1 MLMFRRVLSLART
14 SLQSTITRRDAPVR
28 FISSS
33 HTCFVKNVTEENTNE
48 IEIHDDKDRREVVPV
63 EVSIN
68 YMLSKAY
75 KETYGDNP
83 VWKLYRR
90 NHKGQIPPKKTR
102 KTCIRGGIISTGNPC
117 PICRDKYLV
126 FDYRNIKLLNQFVSE
141 YTGEVLS
148 YKKTGICQRKHKQ
161 LLVAVHQAI
170 NFGTLTLDVP
180 LREYNYSEWY
190 SEQKE
195 A

>member
-1 MLMFRRVLSLART
+1 
-14 SLQSTITRRDAPVR
+14 
-28 FISSS
+28 
-33 HTCFVKNVTEENTNE
+33 
-48 IEIHDDKDRREVVPV
+48 
-63 EVSIN
+63 
-68 YMLSKAY
+68 MLSKAY
-75 KETYGDNP
+75 EETYGDNP

-90 NHKGQIPPKKTR
+90 NFKGQTPPRKTR

-117 PICRDKYLV
+117 PICRDKYLI

-141 YTGEVLS
+141 HTGEVLS
-148 YKKTGICQRKHKQ
+148 YEKTGICQRKHKQ
-161 LLVAVHQAI
+161 LLIAVHQAI